1 MSTAGRTAHED
12 APAASEVA
20 SALRDAAFVRFVARA
35 DGESLAATGLLARA
49 CSDAGI
55 PFQASATRIPRR
67 CVPDIDASSDGAS
80 DGTSSTTADETGAAN
95 ADDLVVTVSASGG
108 DVTLANAPSV
118 TAFAVADEL
127 DAAPEPVLALAGVVA
142 AGRTPGAE
150 DGAHLLDAAGDR
162 LTRRPGVAV
171 PTADLADGLAHSTLV
186 HAGFS
191 GDSGA
196 TQAELAELG
205 LPAELDAEAHRRVGS
220 LVALAVAGAES
231 ATARAAETVERAL
244 RPYALPDAPFAT
256 LGGYAD
262 VLDAVAR
269 ERPGTGVA
277 LALGHDARTSALDA
291 WRDHASAAHAT
302 LREATTGR
310 YDGLFVARTD
320 AAPVETAARLFRDV
334 RSPEPAALV
343 VAEDEAAAA
352 TVDERDLG
360 ATMREAA
367 AAVGGDGTGT
377 ARRGYAQF
385 DVASTEFL
393 EAFREAL

>member
-1 MSTAGRTAHED
+1 MSTAGRTTHED

-20 SALRDAAFVRFVARA
+20 AALRDAGFVRLVARA
-35 DGESLAATGLLARA
+35 DGESLAATGILARA

-55 PFQASATRIPRR
+55 PFQASAARFPNER
-67 CVPDIDASSDGAS
+67 VPDTDEEGDDAA
-80 DGTSSTTADETGAAN
+80 ADAD
-95 ADDLVVTVSASGG
+95 ADDLVVTVGASGG
-108 DVTLANAPSV
+108 DVALATAPSV
-118 TAFAVADEL
+118 TAFDAADEL
-127 DAAPEPVLALAGVVA
+127 GADAEPVLALAGVIA
-142 AGRTPGAE
+142 GGRTPGAG
-150 DGAHLLDAAGDR
+150 DGAPLLDAADDR
-162 LTRRPGVAV
+162 LVRRPGVAV
-171 PTADLADGLAHSTLV
+171 PTADLADGLAHSTFV

-205 LPAELDAEAHRRVGS
+205 LPAELDDDAHRRVGS
-220 LVALAVAGAES
+220 LVALATAGTES
-231 ATARAAETVERAL
+231 AAARAAETVERAL
-244 RPYALPDAPFAT
+244 RPYELSDAPFAT

-291 WRDHASAAHAT
+291 WRDHAGAAHAT
-302 LREATTGR
+302 LREATTAR

-320 AAPVETAARLFRDV
+320 AAPVETAARLFRDY
-334 RSPEPAALV
+334 RSLESTALV

-352 TVDERDLG
+352 AIDDRDLG

-367 AAVGGDGTGT
+367 SAVGGDGTGT
-377 ARRGYAQF
+377 PRRGYARF
-385 DVASTEFL
+385 DAASTDFL